1 MREIFTRPSLRRG
14 GGRRE
19 GGGDRLEFR
28 HSGIDYLVLLQS
40 PAGVD
45 DVYNYYVSR
54 MRVSARRGAVTGGGN
69 EVLSSANIYVMSG
82 FESHPLSTPLRASSV
97 EEALFTC

>member
-1 MREIFTRPSLRRG
+1 MG
-14 GGRRE
+14 VGGRK
-19 GGGDRLEFR
+19 GDRLEFR

-54 MRVSARRGAVTGGGN
+54 MRVSTVRGAVTGGGN
-69 EVLSSANIYVMSG
+69 EVLSSANIYVMPG
-82 FESHPLSTPLRASSV
+82 FESHGAPPRHPCAASLL
-97 EEALFTC
+97 EETLFTC

>member
-1 MREIFTRPSLRRG
+1 MKRFPELVMHCSQARTNAITVYGDNDSLMRGIFTRSRACGQEEKRG
-14 GGRRE
+14 GGGRGR
-19 GGGDRLEFR
+19 DRVEFRR

-54 MRVSARRGAVTGGGN
+54 MRV
-69 EVLSSANIYVMSG
+69 
-82 FESHPLSTPLRASSV
+82 
-97 EEALFTC
+97 